1 MLPELDFITD
11 IVEERLAKGGL
22 RWLANFTEIYRDYT
36 LGDFRVPIY
45 ALGSLTE
52 KGFFLSKVFSL
63 FVTPK
68 YKVHFLLHTTDEI
81 SVKSLRNLILSCKR
95 KFGEDDWILIGVVQ
109 KKPIEKAV
117 RNAVL
122 NIADER
128 VGIAA
133 YSLASKDE
141 ISSNNV
147 LGRSLNKNLKLCE
160 ARFEAFDLADY
171 MKSVAIIF
179 MVCTLCL
186 ISLFF
191 LRLLT
196 VEPLSLL
203 ITLFIS
209 VILGYALY
217 KNTYHPSLSL
227 NDQGFKVGRGK
238 TYIEGKWSDFK
249 DVSIHISSTRES
261 HIRLHSKK
269 RTVDL
274 PVSRIGLSRRKLY
287 NAIKLKMTKK

>member
-1 MLPELDFITD
+1 MLPELEFITD

-36 LGDFRVPIY
+36 IGEFRVPIY

-68 YKVHFLLHTTDEI
+68 YKVHLLLHTTNEV
-81 SVKSLRNLILSCKR
+81 SVKSLRKLILSCKR
-95 KFGEDDWILIGVVQ
+95 KFGDDDWILIGVVQ
-109 KKPIEKAV
+109 KEPVQKGV
-117 RNAVL
+117 RNIVL
-122 NIADER
+122 NIADDK
-128 VGIAA
+128 VGIAT

-147 LGRSLNKNLKLCE
+147 LGRSLKKNLKLCE
-160 ARFEAFDLADY
+160 AKFEAFDLPDY
-171 MKSVAIIF
+171 MKSVAIVF

-186 ISLFF
+186 VSLFF

-203 ITLFIS
+203 ITLLIS

-217 KNTYHPSLSL
+217 KNTYHPSLL
-227 NDQGFKVGRGK
+227 LDDQGFKVGKGK

-269 RTVDL
+269 KTVDL
-274 PVSRIGLSRRKLY
+274 PVSRIGLSRRELY
-287 NAIKLKMTKK
+287 NAIKLKVTKK